1 LAKVAV
7 ELERA
12 LARRAVYG
20 GAGCISSR
28 LLAQGDGWTAEDVVC
43 TSGPRDRTFEE
54 QHSLVRVVIVA
65 AGTFQYRCALGCEL
79 MTPGSVLL
87 GNAGQFFECGHEHA
101 AGDRCMSFGYAPDY
115 FERLA
120 WDAGGR
126 QPQFGISRLP
136 SIPALSP
143 TVARICAGLIAGDA
157 EWEELS
163 IQLAAQAVQLSGGFP
178 SPSAPPSAVA
188 RVTRAIRLIE
198 RHPDQTLTLG
208 ILAEEARLSRYH
220 FLRTFER
227 LTGVTP
233 HQYVLRTRLREAAMR
248 LVGSPAKI
256 LDVALESG
264 FGDASNFNRSFRGEF
279 GVSPRVWKRAQAT
292 AGSC

>member
-12 LARRAVYG
+12 LARRAEYG
-20 GAGCISSR
+20 GAGCISSQ

-43 TSGPRDRTFEE
+43 TSGPRDRAFEE

-101 AGDRCMSFGYAPDY
+101 AGDRCISFGYAPEY

-120 WDAGGR
+120 RDAGGH
-126 QPQFGISRLP
+126 QPHFGIARLP
-136 SIPALSP
+136 SIHALSP

-163 IQLAAQAVQLSGGFP
+163 IKLAAQAVQLSGGSP
-178 SPSAPPSAVA
+178 SPSASPSAVA

-198 RHPDQTLTLG
+198 RHPDETLTLG

-248 LVGSPAKI
+248 LATSRTRI

-279 GVSPRVWKRAQAT
+279 GVTPRVWKRAQAT
-292 AGSC
+292 ADSC